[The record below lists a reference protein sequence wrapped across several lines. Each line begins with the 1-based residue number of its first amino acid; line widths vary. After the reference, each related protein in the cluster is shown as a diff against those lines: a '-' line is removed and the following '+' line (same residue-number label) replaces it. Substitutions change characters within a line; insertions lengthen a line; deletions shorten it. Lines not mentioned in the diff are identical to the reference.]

1 MDIKIFDKWDSNVTT
16 TDPGLRKYINLN
28 PIIVPRTLGR
38 NAKYRFHRSQY
49 VHIIERLVN
58 KLMVT
63 GHKGKKHKI
72 SSGHFTGKAQKI
84 FKIVLEAFEII
95 AKRTNKNPLEVFV
108 RALENAA
115 PRDEIT
121 SIEYGGAK
129 YPQAVETAPQRRIDL
144 TLRQMAQGSYQKSFN
159 KKKKLKEALAEEII
173 FAYDLSQNSQAISK
187 KLELER
193 QASSS
198 R

>member
-1 MDIKIFDKWDSNVTT
+1 MDFKLFDRWDSNVSVN
-16 TDPGLRKYINLN
+16 DPGLRKYINLS
-28 PIIVPRTLGR
+28 PVIIPRAMGR
-38 NAKYRFHRSQY
+38 NAKHRFYKSQFT
-49 VHIIERLVN
+49 HIVERLAL

-72 SSGHFTGKAQKI
+72 SSGHFTGKIHKVYKI
-84 FKIVLEAFEII
+84 IKETFDVIEK
-95 AKRTNKNPLEVFV
+95 KTNKNPIEVFV
-108 RALENAA
+108 RAIENAA

-129 YPQAVETAPQRRIDL
+129 YPQAVECSPQRRIDIA
-144 TLRQMAQGSYQKSFN
+144 LRQMAQGAYQKSFN
-159 KKKKLKEALAEEII
+159 KKKKLKDALADEIM
-173 FAYDLSQNSQAISK
+173 FAYNSDQNSQAISK